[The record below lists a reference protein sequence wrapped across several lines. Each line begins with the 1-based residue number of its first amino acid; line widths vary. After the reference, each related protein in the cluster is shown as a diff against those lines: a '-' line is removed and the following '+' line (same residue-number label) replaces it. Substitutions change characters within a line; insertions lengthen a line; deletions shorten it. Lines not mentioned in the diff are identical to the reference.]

1 MRGQLKLS
9 SLTFFGAI
17 PDAGRAHKLPSG
29 KTWEGDVCMKNGK
42 TKCDFRRLAYWIRFD
57 LRFAL
62 LLTTVVALRLV
73 WQRER
78 VKLEERIVAL
88 ERKFSLNRG
97 VSWSTDQAIGPP
109 DCIGPGDATE
119 AWASQTADGQMEW
132 LELSYLQ
139 SVCPTSIEV
148 YENFCPGAVVKATAF
163 DYRGL
168 EHVIWEGTDPLSVTG
183 QTGIAKLP
191 ITSSPRTD
199 RIRIYL
205 DSPKVRGWNEIDA
218 VGMRYGWWGNLQ
230 WANRATASSTWSA
243 RGYNCNLNYPGQY
256 NYSPPAVDPLP
267 SSTLA
272 PPQPPSPS
280 IFLKGGP
287 EDKE

>member
-1 MRGQLKLS
+1 
-9 SLTFFGAI
+9 
-17 PDAGRAHKLPSG
+17 
-29 KTWEGDVCMKNGK
+29 MKNGK
-42 TKCDFRRLAYWIRFD
+42 PKCDFRRLAYWIRFD

-97 VSWSTDQAIGPP
+97 VSWSADQAIGPP

-168 EHVIWEGTDPLSVTG
+168 EHVIWEGTDPLSITG
-183 QTGIAKLP
+183 QTGIAKLRSYP
-191 ITSSPRTD
+191 VRALTEFAFTWTHQRSEGGMKSMLSACATD
-199 RIRIYL
+199 
-205 DSPKVRGWNEIDA
+205 G
-218 VGMRYGWWGNLQ
+218 GGNLQ

-256 NYSPPAVDPLP
+256 NYSPPAVYPLP